1 MGDSIKHR
9 LLVAAA
15 TALALSVPASVAVVG
30 TSAPAWAASSVFCGK
45 LTGTVTGTITIG
57 KCTPK
62 SKVNKSASASAAALT
77 TGGTLTWSSSGGT
90 TTVTMTVTT
99 PGQGSC
105 KKGSTE
111 FDASSHVT
119 GGTSTY
125 AHVGDVTS
133 THACENVT
141 AGTIALVKGSQA
153 LL

>member
-1 MGDSIKHR
+1 MRR

-15 TALALSVPASVAVVG
+15 TALALSVPASVAVIG
-30 TSAPAWAASSVFCGK
+30 TSAPAWAASSVSCGK

-77 TGGTLTWSSSGGT
+77 AGGTLTWSSSGGT
-90 TTVTMTVTT
+90 TTVTMTVTS
-99 PGQGSC
+99 PGQGGC
-105 KKGSTE
+105 KKGYSE
-111 FDASSHVT
+111 FDANGHVT

-125 AHVGDVTS
+125 THVGDVTS
-133 THACENVT
+133 TRACVNV
-141 AGTIALVKGSQA
+141 AANKIALLKGTQA